1 MVKKYFWKIIE
12 NKDNKYFGKK
22 SQNRSK
28 FPKNFETLVNKY
40 FVTPLQS
47 EVRPDMSKA
56 QDRSYNRMPRKAL
69 KF

>member
-1 MVKKYFWKIIE
+1 MVKKYFWKIME

-22 SQNRSK
+22 S
-28 FPKNFETLVNKY
+28 TLVNKY